1 MSQPFH
7 IDFERE
13 DRLGFP
19 EIVFGESK
27 PVDIIRHILLNYQE
41 KDKNALITRL
51 QKQKAEVLLADFP
64 SAVYDPLSGVFLL
77 RHVPQPAQS
86 YDVAIIAG
94 GTSDLP
100 VVNEIDHVLTYLGV
114 GSEKIVDVG
123 VSGLHRLLGRL
134 EEIKKYKILIAVAG
148 FEAALPT
155 VLGGL
160 VPQPIIAVPVSVGY
174 GVAANGH
181 AALHSMLA
189 SCANGITV
197 VNIDNGYGAAMA
209 AFRILN
215 MTKNL

>member
-27 PVDIIRHILLNYQE
+27 PVDILHKILLNYQE
-41 KDKNALITRL
+41 KKKNALITRL
-51 QKQKAEVLLADFP
+51 QPPKADTLLAAFP

-77 RHVPQPAQS
+77 QPVPQP
-86 YDVAIIAG
+86 DHRHEVAIIAG

-114 GSEKIVDVG
+114 GSEKFVDVG
-123 VSGLHRLLGRL
+123 VSGLHRLLVRL

-215 MTKNL
+215 MIKNL

>member
-1 MSQPFH
+1 MNAPFH

-27 PVDIIRHILLNYQE
+27 PVDILHNILRNYQE
-41 KDKNALITRL
+41 KGKNALVTRL
-51 QKQKAEVLLADFP
+51 QPPKAEILLMDFP
-64 SAVYDPLSGVFLL
+64 TAVYDPLSGVFLL
-77 RHVPQPAQS
+77 QAVPKPVPA

-100 VVNEIDHVLTYLGV
+100 IVNEIDYVLTFLGIST
-114 GSEKIVDVG
+114 GKMVDVG

-160 VPQPIIAVPVSVGY
+160 VHQPIIAVPVSVGY
-174 GVAANGH
+174 GVAANGMT
-181 AALHSMLA
+181 ALNSMLA
-189 SCANGITV
+189 SCANGIAV
-197 VNIDNGYGAAMA
+197 VNIDNGYGAALA

-215 MTKNL
+215 TLKKI